1 MTRHALLMKT
11 NETIFMWHQPC
22 NISAGC
28 LYAYMDI
35 RRISSIRQFLT
46 GEAITTLVSAFVL
59 SKLDYCNALLSD
71 CPTDLLSRI
80 QKVHNSAAKLVL
92 KARKRDYV

>member
-1 MTRHALLMKT
+1 MKT
-11 NETIFMWHQPC
+11 NETIFTWHRAC
-22 NISAGC
+22 NISTGC
-28 LYAYMDI
+28 LYAYMEI

-59 SKLDYCNALLSD
+59 SKLDYCNAILSD
-71 CPTDLLSRI
+71 CPVDLLSTI
-80 QKVHNSAAKLVL
+80 QKVHNFTAKLVL